1 MNKILL
7 LILFVNSYAVSA
19 KCIDDTA
26 SPEQNFISCKSL
38 AEQGDAYAQY
48 ALASFYNSGQG
59 VELDPQKAVTW
70 YEKSAQQN
78 NDLAQYSLGVMYE
91 FGDGGLEKSQGE
103 ANKWYRLAA
112 DNGNYFALNKLGL
125 IVPKEIEFEKAVT
138 PEKNSVDRE
147 IDLPKSEPN
156 IVERFLDWVFRVEK
170 IEKKN

>member
-1 MNKILL
+1 MNKIFV
-7 LILFVNSYAVSA
+7 LIFILNSYAVSA

-59 VELDPQKAVTW
+59 IELDAQQAVIW
-70 YEKSAQQN
+70 YKKSAQQN
-78 NDLAQYSLGVMYE
+78 NDLAQYSLGVMHE
-91 FGDGGLEKSQGE
+91 FGDGGLEQSQDE
-103 ANKWYRLAA
+103 ADKLYRLAA

-125 IVPKEIEFEKAVT
+125 IVPKEIEYEKVVM
-138 PEKNSVDRE
+138 PEKSSADSKIE
-147 IDLPKSEPN
+147 PPKGEPN

-170 IEKKN
+170 IEKQN